1 MKRIYLVPNRCL
13 GCEEC
18 RRSCSKAHNYDISR
32 NYMVYLNNFFPVP
45 LRCAHCDEPSC
56 LAVCEHNAISKLESG
71 IVLIDEDKC
80 NGCGNCA
87 LACPYGMITL
97 DLATKRAVKCD
108 LCVDLTSMGK
118 EPACVENCA
127 LKALVFD
134 DIENLETISKEKV
147 EQLISPTDLL
157 RVVMVVKEG

>member
-18 RRSCSKAHNYDISR
+18 RRSCSKAHNYDIPR
-32 NYMVYLNNFFPVP
+32 NYMVYMNNFFPVP

-71 IVLIDEDKC
+71 VVMIDEEKC
-80 NGCGNCA
+80 VGCGSCA

-108 LCVDLTSMGK
+108 LCVDLTSNGK

-127 LKALVFD
+127 LKALVYDEWNNKLQEDFD
-134 DIENLETISKEKV
+134 KVKEI
-147 EQLISPTDLL
+147 ISPGDLL
-157 RVVMVVKEG
+157 RTVMAVKEG

>member
-1 MKRIYLVPNRCL
+1 M
-13 GCEEC
+13 
-18 RRSCSKAHNYDISR
+18 
-32 NYMVYLNNFFPVP
+32 
-45 LRCAHCDEPSC
+45 RCAQCDEPSC

-108 LCVDLTSMGK
+108 LCVDFTSIGK

-147 EQLISPTDLL
+147 EQLISSTDLL
-157 RVVMVVKEG
+157 RGVMVVKEG